1 MRNPRFAC
9 AHWLPLPAI
18 LSCITVALADL
29 PAPGFY
35 TVGADSVIRYP
46 SAGGDGVHVA
56 TFSQSHPGH
65 YAAAFTPDGTFYTIG
80 GTGSSRFT
88 LARVDPGTGAWT
100 RIGDTGINETRGLAI
115 DAAGR
120 AIAIS
125 TAAPQALYFVDL
137 QTAAP
142 NVIATGV
149 SLNGDPI
156 LGLTFT
162 PDGRLWGIS
171 LTPFPFNAET
181 LVEIDVATGGVTP
194 LMPIT
199 GVPTALTGLA
209 FNAQGELFGS
219 ASNASFGTA
228 QLYRID
234 LTTGAATLAGQ
245 PQPQADAR
253 ALAFPVPEPATSLL
267 CLAGLGLL
275 LHRARD
281 SRPTPRSP

>member
-1 MRNPRFAC
+1 MRNPRRISAR
-9 AHWLPLPAI
+9 WLCLPAI

-35 TVGADSVIRYP
+35 TVGANSVIRYP
-46 SAGGDGVHVA
+46 SAGGNGVHVA
-56 TFSQSHPGH
+56 TFSQPHPGH
-65 YAAAFTPDGTFYTIG
+65 YAAAFAPDGTFYTIG

-88 LARVDPGTGAWT
+88 LARVDPVSGAWI
-100 RIGDTGINETRGLAI
+100 RIGDTGISETRGLAI
-115 DAAGR
+115 DASGR

-125 TAAPQALYFVDL
+125 TAAPLALYSVDL

-142 NVIATGV
+142 TVIATGV
-149 SLNGDPI
+149 SLSGDPI

-171 LTPFPFNAET
+171 LTPFPFNVET
-181 LVEIDVATGGVTP
+181 LVEIDVTTGGVTP
-194 LMPIT
+194 LMPIS

-219 ASNASFGTA
+219 ASNASYGTA
-228 QLYRID
+228 QLYHID
-234 LTTGAATLAGQ
+234 LATGAATLAGQ

-253 ALAFPVPEPATSLL
+253 ALAFPVPEPATSLTAL
-267 CLAGLGLL
+267 LGLCYM
-275 LHRARD
+275 ARRRCAAASRWD
-281 SRPTPRSP
+281 S